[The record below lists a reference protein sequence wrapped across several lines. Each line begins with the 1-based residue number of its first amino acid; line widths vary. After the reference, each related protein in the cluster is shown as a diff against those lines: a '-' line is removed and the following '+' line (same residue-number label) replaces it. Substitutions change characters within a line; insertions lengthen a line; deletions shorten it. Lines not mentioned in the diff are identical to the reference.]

1 MSDNTIRSYFDFSG
15 LIPPMDIV
23 LQLKGFEDNTYAV
36 QEKRENYFCFQ
47 LIEQVFVPLR
57 KQIRLDSNV
66 DLVVTMIK
74 TEVKGQRLIS
84 FHLNTA
90 DVIYFQ
96 ENNLYQVI
104 TRREGV
110 TGNIYDL
117 MNDAR
122 YVRMHYT
129 NSEFYDRYRR
139 EQKKNNSSSNPN
151 RKKKVVRKMKRPNIE
166 EINELINNSV
176 LRFRNAINYYIDAS
190 FPQGSDKPVI
200 VGIATRRNPT

>member
-1 MSDNTIRSYFDFSG
+1 M
-15 LIPPMDIV
+15 PPRDIV

-36 QEKRENYFCFQ
+36 QEKREKYFCFQ

-57 KQIRLDSNV
+57 KQIRLECNI
-66 DLVVTMIK
+66 DLVVTIVN
-74 TEVKGQRLIS
+74 TETRGQRRIS

-96 ENNLYQVI
+96 EKNLYQVI

-110 TGNIYDL
+110 AGNIYDL

-129 NSEFYDRYRR
+129 NKEFYDKYRR
-139 EQKKNNSSSNPN
+139 EQKKNDSSSNPN
-151 RKKKVVRKMKRPNIE
+151 RKKRVMRKMKRPNIS
-166 EINELINNSV
+166 EINEIVNLSV
-176 LRFRNAINYYIDAS
+176 LRFRDAINDFIDSS
-190 FPQGSDKPVI
+190 FPQESDKPVI
-200 VGIATRRNPT
+200 VGITTRPNLI

>member
-57 KQIRLDSNV
+57 KQIRLDSNI

-74 TEVKGQRLIS
+74 TEIKGQRLIS

-96 ENNLYQVI
+96 EKNLYQVI

-139 EQKKNNSSSNPN
+139 EQKKNNISSNPN

-176 LRFRNAINYYIDAS
+176 LRFRDAINYYIDAS

>member
-1 MSDNTIRSYFDFSG
+1 MTDTIRSYFDFTG
-15 LIPPMDIV
+15 LMPPRDIV

-36 QEKRENYFCFQ
+36 QEKREKYFCFQ

-57 KQIRLDSNV
+57 KQIRLECNI
-66 DLVVTMIK
+66 DLVVTIVN
-74 TEVKGQRLIS
+74 TETRGQRRIS

-96 ENNLYQVI
+96 EKNLYQVI

-129 NSEFYDRYRR
+129 NKEFYDKYRR
-139 EQKKNNSSSNPN
+139 EQKKNDSSSNPS
-151 RKKKVVRKMKRPNIE
+151 RKKRVMRKMKRPNIS
-166 EINELINNSV
+166 EINEIVNLSV
-176 LRFRNAINYYIDAS
+176 LRFRDAINNFIDSS
-190 FPQGSDKPVI
+190 FPQESDKPVI
-200 VGIATRRNPT
+200 VGITTRPNLI

>member
-1 MSDNTIRSYFDFSG
+1 MTDTIRSYFDFTG
-15 LIPPMDIV
+15 LMPPRDIV

-36 QEKRENYFCFQ
+36 QEKREKYFCFQ

-57 KQIRLDSNV
+57 KQIRLECNI
-66 DLVVTMIK
+66 DLVVTIVN
-74 TEVKGQRLIS
+74 TETRGQRRIS

-96 ENNLYQVI
+96 EKNLYQVI
-104 TRREGV
+104 TRREGI

-129 NSEFYDRYRR
+129 NKEFYDKYRR
-139 EQKKNNSSSNPN
+139 EQKKNDSSSNPN
-151 RKKKVVRKMKRPNIE
+151 RKKRVMRKMKRPNIS
-166 EINELINNSV
+166 EINEIVNLSV
-176 LRFRNAINYYIDAS
+176 LRFRDAINDFIDSS
-190 FPQGSDKPVI
+190 FPQESDKPVI
-200 VGIATRRNPT
+200 VGITTRPNLI

>member
-57 KQIRLDSNV
+57 KQIRLDSNI

-74 TEVKGQRLIS
+74 TEIKGQRLIS

-96 ENNLYQVI
+96 EKNLYQVI

-117 MNDAR
+117 INDAR

-176 LRFRNAINYYIDAS
+176 LRFRDAINYYIDAS

>member
-57 KQIRLDSNV
+57 KQIRLDSNI

-74 TEVKGQRLIS
+74 TEGKGQRLIS

-96 ENNLYQVI
+96 EKNLYQVI

>member
-1 MSDNTIRSYFDFSG
+1 MTDNTIRSYFDFSG

-36 QEKRENYFCFQ
+36 QEKREKYFCFQ

-57 KQIRLDSNV
+57 KQIRLDSNI
-66 DLVVTMIK
+66 DLVATIVN
-74 TEVKGQRLIS
+74 TEVKGQRRIS
-84 FHLNTA
+84 FHFNTA

-96 ENNLYQVI
+96 EKNLYQAI

-110 TGNIYDL
+110 TGNIYVL

-122 YVRMHYT
+122 YVRMYYT
-129 NSEFYDRYRR
+129 SKEFYDRYKR
-139 EQKKNNSSSNPN
+139 EQKKNDNSSNPN
-151 RKKKVVRKMKRPNIE
+151 RKKKVIRKMKRPNIA

-176 LRFRNAINYYIDAS
+176 LRFRDAINEYIDAS
-190 FPQGSDKPVI
+190 FPQGSDRPVI
-200 VGIATRRNPT
+200 VGFTTR

>member
-57 KQIRLDSNV
+57 KQIRLDSNI

-74 TEVKGQRLIS
+74 TEIKGQRLIS

-96 ENNLYQVI
+96 EKNLYQVI

-176 LRFRNAINYYIDAS
+176 LRFRDAINYYINAS

>member
-1 MSDNTIRSYFDFSG
+1 MNDNTIRSYFDFSG

-57 KQIRLDSNV
+57 KQIRLDSNI

-96 ENNLYQVI
+96 EKNLYQVI

>member
-57 KQIRLDSNV
+57 KQIRLDSNI

-96 ENNLYQVI
+96 EKNLYQVI

-117 MNDAR
+117 MNDAK

-129 NSEFYDRYRR
+129 NEEFYDRYRR
-139 EQKKNNSSSNPN
+139 EQKKNGSSSNPN
-151 RKKKVVRKMKRPNIE
+151 RKKKVIRKMKRPNIA

-176 LRFRNAINYYIDAS
+176 LRFRDAINGYIDAS
-190 FPQGSDKPVI
+190 FPQGSDRPVI
-200 VGIATRRNPT
+200 VGIVTRRNPT

>member
-36 QEKRENYFCFQ
+36 QEKCENYFCFQ

-57 KQIRLDSNV
+57 KQIRLDSNI

-96 ENNLYQVI
+96 EKNLYQVI

-139 EQKKNNSSSNPN
+139 EQRKNNSSSNPN

>member
-57 KQIRLDSNV
+57 KQIRLDSNI

-74 TEVKGQRLIS
+74 TEIKGQRLIS

-96 ENNLYQVI
+96 EKNLYQVI

-117 MNDAR
+117 MNNAR

-176 LRFRNAINYYIDAS
+176 LRFRDAINYYIDAS

-200 VGIATRRNPT
+200 VGITTRRNPT

>member
-1 MSDNTIRSYFDFSG
+1 MTDTIRSYFDFTG
-15 LIPPMDIV
+15 LMPPRDIV

-36 QEKRENYFCFQ
+36 QEKREKYFCFQ

-57 KQIRLDSNV
+57 KQIRLECNI
-66 DLVVTMIK
+66 DLVVTIVN
-74 TEVKGQRLIS
+74 TETRGQRRIS

-96 ENNLYQVI
+96 EKNLYQVI

-110 TGNIYDL
+110 AGNIYDL

-129 NSEFYDRYRR
+129 NKEFYDKYRR
-139 EQKKNNSSSNPN
+139 EQKKNDSSSNPN
-151 RKKKVVRKMKRPNIE
+151 RKKRVMRKMKRPNIS
-166 EINELINNSV
+166 EINEIVNLSV
-176 LRFRNAINYYIDAS
+176 LRFRDAINDFIDSS
-190 FPQGSDKPVI
+190 FPQESDKPVI
-200 VGIATRRNPT
+200 VGITTRPNLI

>member
-1 MSDNTIRSYFDFSG
+1 MTDTIRSYFDFTG
-15 LIPPMDIV
+15 LMPPRDIV

-36 QEKRENYFCFQ
+36 QEKREKYFCFQ

-57 KQIRLDSNV
+57 KQIRLECNI
-66 DLVVTMIK
+66 DLVVTIVN
-74 TEVKGQRLIS
+74 TETRGQRRIS

-96 ENNLYQVI
+96 EKNLYQVI

-129 NSEFYDRYRR
+129 NKEFYDKYRR
-139 EQKKNNSSSNPN
+139 EQKKNDSSSNPS
-151 RKKKVVRKMKRPNIE
+151 RKKRVMRKMKRPNIS
-166 EINELINNSV
+166 EINEIVNLSI
-176 LRFRNAINYYIDAS
+176 LRFRDAINDFIDSS
-190 FPQGSDKPVI
+190 FPQESDKPVI
-200 VGIATRRNPT
+200 VGITTRPNLI

>member
-1 MSDNTIRSYFDFSG
+1 MTDTIRSYFDFTG
-15 LIPPMDIV
+15 LMPPRDIV

-36 QEKRENYFCFQ
+36 QEKREKYFCFQ
-47 LIEQVFVPLR
+47 LIEHVFVPLR
-57 KQIRLDSNV
+57 KQIRLECNI
-66 DLVVTMIK
+66 DLVVTIVN
-74 TEVKGQRLIS
+74 TETRGQRRIS

-96 ENNLYQVI
+96 EKNLYQVI

-129 NSEFYDRYRR
+129 NKEFYDKYRR
-139 EQKKNNSSSNPN
+139 EQKKNDSSSNPS
-151 RKKKVVRKMKRPNIE
+151 RKKRVMRKMKRPNIS
-166 EINELINNSV
+166 EINEIVNLSV
-176 LRFRNAINYYIDAS
+176 LRFRDAINDFIDSS
-190 FPQGSDKPVI
+190 FPQESDKPVI
-200 VGIATRRNPT
+200 VGITTRPNLI

>member
-1 MSDNTIRSYFDFSG
+1 MTDTIRSYFDFTG
-15 LIPPMDIV
+15 LMPPRDIV

-36 QEKRENYFCFQ
+36 QEKREKYFCFQ

-57 KQIRLDSNV
+57 KQIRLECNI
-66 DLVVTMIK
+66 DLVVTIVN
-74 TEVKGQRLIS
+74 TETRGQRRIS

-96 ENNLYQVI
+96 EKNLYQVI

-129 NSEFYDRYRR
+129 NKEFYDKYRR
-139 EQKKNNSSSNPN
+139 EQKKNDSSSNPS
-151 RKKKVVRKMKRPNIE
+151 RKKRVMRKMKRPNIS
-166 EINELINNSV
+166 EINEIVNLSV
-176 LRFRNAINYYIDAS
+176 LRFRDAINDFIDSS

-200 VGIATRRNPT
+200 VGITTRPNLI

>member
-57 KQIRLDSNV
+57 KQIRLDSNI

-96 ENNLYQVI
+96 EKNLYQVI

-176 LRFRNAINYYIDAS
+176 LRFRNAINYYIDTS

>member
-1 MSDNTIRSYFDFSG
+1 MTDNTIRSYFDFSG

-36 QEKRENYFCFQ
+36 QEERENYFCFQ

-57 KQIRLDSNV
+57 KQIRLDSNI

-96 ENNLYQVI
+96 EKNLYQVI

-117 MNDAR
+117 MNDAK

-151 RKKKVVRKMKRPNIE
+151 RKKKVVRKMKRPNIT

-176 LRFRNAINYYIDAS
+176 LRFRDAINYYIDAS

>member
-1 MSDNTIRSYFDFSG
+1 MTDTIRSYFDFTG
-15 LIPPMDIV
+15 LMPPKDIV

-36 QEKRENYFCFQ
+36 QEKREKYFCFQ
-47 LIEQVFVPLR
+47 LIEQVLVPLR
-57 KQIRLDSNV
+57 KQIRLECNI
-66 DLVVTMIK
+66 DLVVTIVN
-74 TEVKGQRLIS
+74 TETRGQRRIS
-84 FHLNTA
+84 FHINTA

-96 ENNLYQVI
+96 EKNLYQVI

-129 NSEFYDRYRR
+129 NKEFYDKYKR
-139 EQKKNNSSSNPN
+139 EQKKNDSSSNPN
-151 RKKKVVRKMKRPNIE
+151 RKKRVMRKMKRPNIS
-166 EINELINNSV
+166 EINEIASLSV
-176 LRFRNAINYYIDAS
+176 LRFRDAINAYIDSS

-200 VGIATRRNPT
+200 VEIATRPNLNP

>member
-1 MSDNTIRSYFDFSG
+1 MTDTIRSYFDFTG
-15 LIPPMDIV
+15 LMPPRDIV

-36 QEKRENYFCFQ
+36 QEKREKYFCFQ

-57 KQIRLDSNV
+57 KQIRLECNI
-66 DLVVTMIK
+66 DLVVTIVN
-74 TEVKGQRLIS
+74 TETRGQRRIS

-96 ENNLYQVI
+96 EKNLYQVI

-129 NSEFYDRYRR
+129 NKEFYDKYKR
-139 EQKKNNSSSNPN
+139 EQKKNDSSSNPS
-151 RKKKVVRKMKRPNIE
+151 RKKRVMRKMKRPNIS
-166 EINELINNSV
+166 EINEIVNLSV
-176 LRFRNAINYYIDAS
+176 LRFRDAINDFIDSS
-190 FPQGSDKPVI
+190 FPQESDKPVI
-200 VGIATRRNPT
+200 VGITTRPNLI

>member
-57 KQIRLDSNV
+57 KQIRLDSNI

-74 TEVKGQRLIS
+74 TEIKGQRLIS

-96 ENNLYQVI
+96 EKNLYQVI

-176 LRFRNAINYYIDAS
+176 LRFRDAINYYIDAS

>member
-1 MSDNTIRSYFDFSG
+1 MTDTIRSYFDFTG
-15 LIPPMDIV
+15 LIPPRDIV

-36 QEKRENYFCFQ
+36 QEKREKYFCFQ

-57 KQIRLDSNV
+57 KQIRLECNI
-66 DLVVTMIK
+66 DLVVTIVN
-74 TEVKGQRLIS
+74 TETRGQRRIS

-96 ENNLYQVI
+96 EKNLYQVI

-129 NSEFYDRYRR
+129 NKEFYDKYRR
-139 EQKKNNSSSNPN
+139 EQKKNDSSSNPS
-151 RKKKVVRKMKRPNIE
+151 RKKRVMRKMKRPNIS
-166 EINELINNSV
+166 EINEIVNLSV
-176 LRFRNAINYYIDAS
+176 LRFRDAINNFIDSS
-190 FPQGSDKPVI
+190 FPQESDKPVI
-200 VGIATRRNPT
+200 VGIATRPNLI

>member
-57 KQIRLDSNV
+57 KQIRLDSNI

-96 ENNLYQVI
+96 EKNLYQVI

-151 RKKKVVRKMKRPNIE
+151 KKKKVVRKMKRPNIE

>member
-1 MSDNTIRSYFDFSG
+1 MTDTIRSYFDFTG
-15 LIPPMDIV
+15 LMPPRDIV

-36 QEKRENYFCFQ
+36 QEKREKYFCFQ

-57 KQIRLDSNV
+57 KQIRLECNI
-66 DLVVTMIK
+66 DLVVTIVN
-74 TEVKGQRLIS
+74 TETRGQRRIS

-96 ENNLYQVI
+96 EKNLYQVI

-129 NSEFYDRYRR
+129 NKEFYDKYRR
-139 EQKKNNSSSNPN
+139 EQKKNDSSSNPS
-151 RKKKVVRKMKRPNIE
+151 RKKRVMRKMKRPNIS
-166 EINELINNSV
+166 EINEIVNLSV
-176 LRFRNAINYYIDAS
+176 LRFRDAINDFIDSS
-190 FPQGSDKPVI
+190 FPQESDKPVI
-200 VGIATRRNPT
+200 VGITTRPNLI

>member
-1 MSDNTIRSYFDFSG
+1 MTDTIRSYFDFTG
-15 LIPPMDIV
+15 LMPPRDIV

-36 QEKRENYFCFQ
+36 QEKREKYFCFQ

-57 KQIRLDSNV
+57 KQIRLECNI
-66 DLVVTMIK
+66 DLVVTIVN
-74 TEVKGQRLIS
+74 TETRGQRRIS

-96 ENNLYQVI
+96 EKNLYQVI

-129 NSEFYDRYRR
+129 NKEFYDKYKR
-139 EQKKNNSSSNPN
+139 EQKKNDSSSNPS
-151 RKKKVVRKMKRPNIE
+151 RKKRVMRKMKRPNIS
-166 EINELINNSV
+166 EINEIVNLSV
-176 LRFRNAINYYIDAS
+176 LRFRDAINDFIDSS
-190 FPQGSDKPVI
+190 FPQESDKPVI
-200 VGIATRRNPT
+200 VGIATRPNLI

>member
-1 MSDNTIRSYFDFSG
+1 MTDNTIRSYFDFSG

-36 QEKRENYFCFQ
+36 QEERENYFCFQ

-57 KQIRLDSNV
+57 KQIRLDSNI

-96 ENNLYQVI
+96 EKNLYQVI

-117 MNDAR
+117 MNDAK

-129 NSEFYDRYRR
+129 NSEFYDGYRR

-151 RKKKVVRKMKRPNIE
+151 RKKKVVRKMKRPNIT

-176 LRFRNAINYYIDAS
+176 LRFRDAINYYIDAS

>member
-1 MSDNTIRSYFDFSG
+1 MTDTIRSYFDFTG
-15 LIPPMDIV
+15 LMPPRDIV

-36 QEKRENYFCFQ
+36 QEKREKYFCFQ

-57 KQIRLDSNV
+57 KQIRLECNI
-66 DLVVTMIK
+66 DLVVTIVN
-74 TEVKGQRLIS
+74 TETRGQRRIS

-96 ENNLYQVI
+96 EKNLYQVI

-129 NSEFYDRYRR
+129 NKEFYDKYKR
-139 EQKKNNSSSNPN
+139 EQKKNDSSSNPS
-151 RKKKVVRKMKRPNIE
+151 RKKRVMRKMKRPNIS
-166 EINELINNSV
+166 EINEIVNLSV
-176 LRFRNAINYYIDAS
+176 LRFRDAINDFIDSS
-190 FPQGSDKPVI
+190 FPQESDKPVI
-200 VGIATRRNPT
+200 VGIATRPNLL

>member
-1 MSDNTIRSYFDFSG
+1 MTDTIRSYFDFTG
-15 LIPPMDIV
+15 LMPPRDIV

-36 QEKRENYFCFQ
+36 QEKREKYFCFQ

-57 KQIRLDSNV
+57 KQIRLECNI
-66 DLVVTMIK
+66 DLVVTIVN
-74 TEVKGQRLIS
+74 TETRGQRRIS

-96 ENNLYQVI
+96 EKNLYQVI

-129 NSEFYDRYRR
+129 NKEFYDKYRR
-139 EQKKNNSSSNPN
+139 EQKKNDSSSNPN
-151 RKKKVVRKMKRPNIE
+151 RKKRVMRKMKRPNIS
-166 EINELINNSV
+166 EINEIVNLSV
-176 LRFRNAINYYIDAS
+176 LRFRDAINDFIDSS
-190 FPQGSDKPVI
+190 FPQESDKPVI
-200 VGIATRRNPT
+200 VEITTRPNLI

>member
-57 KQIRLDSNV
+57 KQIRLDSNI

-96 ENNLYQVI
+96 EKNLYQVI

-176 LRFRNAINYYIDAS
+176 LRFRNVINYYIDAS

>member
-1 MSDNTIRSYFDFSG
+1 MTDTIRSYFDFTG
-15 LIPPMDIV
+15 LMPPRDIV

-36 QEKRENYFCFQ
+36 QEKREKYFCFQ

-57 KQIRLDSNV
+57 KQIRLECNI
-66 DLVVTMIK
+66 DLVVTIVN
-74 TEVKGQRLIS
+74 TETRGQRRIS

-96 ENNLYQVI
+96 EKNLYQVI

-129 NSEFYDRYRR
+129 NKEFYDKYRR
-139 EQKKNNSSSNPN
+139 EQKKNDSSSNPS
-151 RKKKVVRKMKRPNIE
+151 RKKRVMRKMKRPNIS
-166 EINELINNSV
+166 EINEIVNLSV
-176 LRFRNAINYYIDAS
+176 LRFRDAINDFIDSS
-190 FPQGSDKPVI
+190 FPQESDKPVI
-200 VGIATRRNPT
+200 VGIATRPNLI

>member
-57 KQIRLDSNV
+57 KQIRLDSNI

-74 TEVKGQRLIS
+74 TEIKGQRLIS

-96 ENNLYQVI
+96 EKNLYQVI

>member
-1 MSDNTIRSYFDFSG
+1 MTDNTIRSYFDFSG

-36 QEKRENYFCFQ
+36 QEERENYFCFQ

-57 KQIRLDSNV
+57 KQIRLDSNI

-96 ENNLYQVI
+96 EKNLYQVI

-117 MNDAR
+117 MNDAK

-151 RKKKVVRKMKRPNIE
+151 RKKKVVRKMKRPNIT

-176 LRFRNAINYYIDAS
+176 LRVRDAINYYIDAS

>member
-1 MSDNTIRSYFDFSG
+1 MTDTIRSYFDFTG
-15 LIPPMDIV
+15 LMPPRDIV
-23 LQLKGFEDNTYAV
+23 LQLKGFEDNTYAI
-36 QEKRENYFCFQ
+36 QEKREKYFCFQ

-57 KQIRLDSNV
+57 KQIRLECNI
-66 DLVVTMIK
+66 DLVVTIVN
-74 TEVKGQRLIS
+74 TETRGQRRIS

-96 ENNLYQVI
+96 EKNLYQVI

-129 NSEFYDRYRR
+129 NKEFYDKYKR
-139 EQKKNNSSSNPN
+139 EQKKNDSSSNPS
-151 RKKKVVRKMKRPNIE
+151 RKKRVMRKMKRPNIS
-166 EINELINNSV
+166 EINEIVNLSV
-176 LRFRNAINYYIDAS
+176 LRFRDAINDFIDSS
-190 FPQGSDKPVI
+190 FPQESDKPVI
-200 VGIATRRNPT
+200 VGITTRPNLI

>member
-1 MSDNTIRSYFDFSG
+1 MTDTIRSYFDFTG
-15 LIPPMDIV
+15 LMPPRDIV

-36 QEKRENYFCFQ
+36 QEKREKYFCFQ

-57 KQIRLDSNV
+57 KQIRLECNI
-66 DLVVTMIK
+66 DLVVTIVN
-74 TEVKGQRLIS
+74 TETRGQRRIS

-96 ENNLYQVI
+96 EKNLYQVI

-129 NSEFYDRYRR
+129 NKEFYDKYRR
-139 EQKKNNSSSNPN
+139 EQKKNDSSSNPN
-151 RKKKVVRKMKRPNIE
+151 RKKRVMRKMKRPNIS
-166 EINELINNSV
+166 EINEIVNLSV
-176 LRFRNAINYYIDAS
+176 LRFRDAINDFIDSS
-190 FPQGSDKPVI
+190 FPQESDKPVI
-200 VGIATRRNPT
+200 VGITTRPNLI

>member
-1 MSDNTIRSYFDFSG
+1 MTDTIRSYFDFTG
-15 LIPPMDIV
+15 LMPPRDIV

-36 QEKRENYFCFQ
+36 QEKREKYFCFQ

-57 KQIRLDSNV
+57 KQIRLEYNI
-66 DLVVTMIK
+66 DLVVTIVN
-74 TEVKGQRLIS
+74 TETRGQRRIS

-96 ENNLYQVI
+96 EKNLYQVI

-129 NSEFYDRYRR
+129 NKEFYDKYRR
-139 EQKKNNSSSNPN
+139 EQKKNDSSSNPS
-151 RKKKVVRKMKRPNIE
+151 RKKRVMRKMKRPNIS
-166 EINELINNSV
+166 EINEIVNLSV
-176 LRFRNAINYYIDAS
+176 LRFRDAINDFIDSS
-190 FPQGSDKPVI
+190 FPQESDKPVI
-200 VGIATRRNPT
+200 VGITTRPNLI

>member
-1 MSDNTIRSYFDFSG
+1 MTDTIRSYFDFTG
-15 LIPPMDIV
+15 LMPPRDIV

-36 QEKRENYFCFQ
+36 QEKREKYFCFQ

-57 KQIRLDSNV
+57 KQIRLECNI
-66 DLVVTMIK
+66 DLVVTIVN
-74 TEVKGQRLIS
+74 TETRGQRRIS

-96 ENNLYQVI
+96 EKNLYQVI
-104 TRREGV
+104 TRREGI

-129 NSEFYDRYRR
+129 NKEFYDKYRR
-139 EQKKNNSSSNPN
+139 EQKKNDSSSNPS
-151 RKKKVVRKMKRPNIE
+151 RKKRVMRKMKRPNIS
-166 EINELINNSV
+166 EINEIVNLSV
-176 LRFRNAINYYIDAS
+176 LRFRDAINDFIDSS
-190 FPQGSDKPVI
+190 FPQESNKPVI
-200 VGIATRRNPT
+200 VGITTRPNLI